1 MTYKEK
7 DIIALLKQ
15 HSEDTEQWVKNARK
29 EHKTLNALVTGKDF
43 HEELIERIEHL
54 ESADRA
60 KVREKYSKDIRDLF
74 DRVMKKRQNVFDAS
88 GGSESYDIS
97 SDKIKEEFEEYLSSF
112 KSNKSLYK
120 YLSEAYFQL
129 TDIDPNGIIM
139 LEYQTE
145 PDVKLYPVYKC
156 IDDIRYY
163 KSNGQLV
170 DYIVFEPEI
179 HEDTLVKKWRFID
192 DAKDYTFIEVAGEF
206 TLDKDNTFEHPFG
219 KVPVLILSERVKIG
233 SEERYSP
240 IDKVTQLA
248 KDYARDK
255 SVLTI
260 YKFQKGAPL
269 HWRYGS
275 VKCKDCNGLGKT
287 GNNTCTTCD
296 GKGQPRKVDVS
307 DVNYIP
313 VPKEGQ
319 PFIGDKIGGFI
330 SPDLDTWKQY
340 KEDLR
345 DAEIL
350 IDDTIWGTDK
360 THYDDKSNETA
371 TGRYIDVQ
379 PIMNTLNAY
388 SDVVEYVYNTL
399 ANWTL
404 NFIDQTK
411 NKDEVEYTRSFGR
424 NYIIESPD
432 VLTERY
438 NKSKAGGD
446 NNTILDKQLEEII
459 LSKYKSDP
467 IMQSKMLKKAKVE
480 PYVHLSTKEV
490 YDYFG
495 AIEANKKVL
504 FQKFWQEAD
513 KDKKVEQ
520 LDKEFNE
527 YFNSNNL
534 ITNES
539 STKEKATD
547 EEQG

>member
-15 HSEDTEQWVKNARK
+15 HSEDTEQWIKNARK

-206 TLDKDNTFEHPFG
+206 TLDTDNTFEHPFG
-219 KVPVLILSERVKIG
+219 KSL
-233 SEERYSP
+233 Y
-240 IDKVTQLA
+240 
-248 KDYARDK
+248 
-255 SVLTI
+255 
-260 YKFQKGAPL
+260 
-269 HWRYGS
+269 
-275 VKCKDCNGLGKT
+275 
-287 GNNTCTTCD
+287 
-296 GKGQPRKVDVS
+296 
-307 DVNYIP
+307 
-313 VPKEGQ
+313 
-319 PFIGDKIGGFI
+319 
-330 SPDLDTWKQY
+330 
-340 KEDLR
+340 
-345 DAEIL
+345 
-350 IDDTIWGTDK
+350 
-360 THYDDKSNETA
+360 
-371 TGRYIDVQ
+371 
-379 PIMNTLNAY
+379 
-388 SDVVEYVYNTL
+388 
-399 ANWTL
+399 
-404 NFIDQTK
+404 
-411 NKDEVEYTRSFGR
+411 
-424 NYIIESPD
+424 
-432 VLTERY
+432 
-438 NKSKAGGD
+438 
-446 NNTILDKQLEEII
+446 
-459 LSKYKSDP
+459 
-467 IMQSKMLKKAKVE
+467 
-480 PYVHLSTKEV
+480 
-490 YDYFG
+490 
-495 AIEANKKVL
+495 
-504 FQKFWQEAD
+504 
-513 KDKKVEQ
+513 
-520 LDKEFNE
+520 
-527 YFNSNNL
+527 
-534 ITNES
+534 
-539 STKEKATD
+539 
-547 EEQG
+547 